1 MSSSS
6 SSSSSR
12 APTTNHLRDDNTTDV
27 FAPPTVV
34 AFSSQSPSLSSS
46 PVTISEQYISEQRK
60 KSGVK
65 TLDGSDEAEE
75 DISFETIAGRSLIDG
90 GECLLDTSD
99 TDNSLLIGDTSDDE
113 R

>member
-12 APTTNHLRDDNTTDV
+12 APNTNHLRDDNTTDV

-34 AFSSQSPSLSSS
+34 AFSSQSPSSSSS
-46 PVTISEQYISEQRK
+46 PVTISGQYISEQREN
-60 KSGVK
+60 SGVK
-65 TLDGSDEAEE
+65 TLDESDEAVEE
-75 DISFETIAGRSLIDG
+75 ISFETITGRSLIDG
-90 GECLLDTSD
+90 GEYQSDRSD
-99 TDNSLLIGDTSDDE
+99 TDNCLFIGDASDDE